1 MSQSAIATETEN
13 PLVLGLERRPVAPTA
28 LVIFGATGDL
38 AKRKLLPALYNLAHE
53 GALPE
58 RFQLVGVSRKDKAHE
73 DYRAEC
79 EQAIRAF
86 SRRPPDDE
94 VLRGLLENVRYVPG
108 VFDDPSVYAA
118 LGETLDGFDEDS
130 GERLN
135 RAFYL
140 STAPSFFPTII
151 GQLGGSGLSR
161 RAETEV
167 RVIVEKPFGSSLQEA
182 RELNTRVLSVFDES
196 QVFRI
201 DHYLGKE
208 TVQNMLAFRFA
219 NGMFEP
225 LWNRN
230 YIDQVQI
237 TAAEDIGIGSRAGY
251 YDQAGALRDLIQN
264 HMLQLLCHVAMEPP
278 GNFTAEEVRNEKVK
292 VLHAIAAPTPR
303 DIPAMAARAQY
314 AAGHSGGEDVPGYL
328 QEEGVPSDSITETY
342 AALRLEVDNWRW
354 AGVPFYLR
362 AGKRLARKVTE
373 IAVTLKPV
381 PHLAFSQDGS
391 LGVQPNQLILTVQP
405 NEGVTLQLGA
415 KIPGT
420 RMSIRPVNMEF
431 LYGTSFLSQ
440 SPEAYERLIMDAM
453 RGDPTLFTRNDEV
466 EAQWRI
472 CDPIVSTWSTRR
484 HPDRWRN
491 TRRAR
496 RGRRQPSG
504 YSARATP
511 GGRSEDGH
519 GDRRRRGLERAE
531 HDAGRDRSRAAR
543 AAGRTLE
550 AQPGRRGWRAG
561 AGAGAEHGRVRRER
575 LRRGDRRQAARRG
588 PLPRLAHDR
597 ALLRARPRGAGRA
610 REHRLRRRARPRRAG
625 AAARDR
631 DRARSASAISTI

>member
-1 MSQSAIATETEN
+1 MTQATAIASLPEN
-13 PLVLGLERRPVAPTA
+13 PLIAGLERQPVAPST

-38 AKRKLLPALYNLAHE
+38 ARRKLLPALYNLAHE

-58 RFQLVGVSRKDKAHE
+58 RFHLVGVSRKEKAHE

-86 SRRPPDDE
+86 SRRAPDED
-94 VLRGLLENVRYVPG
+94 VLAGLLENVRYVPG
-108 VFDDPSVYAA
+108 VFDDPAVYAQ
-118 LGETLDGFDEDS
+118 LGQTLEEFDERAD
-130 GERLN
+130 ERCN

-140 STAPSFFPTII
+140 STAPGFFGVII

-161 RAETEV
+161 RAGVEV
-167 RVIVEKPFGSSLQEA
+167 RVIIEKPFGTSLEEA
-182 RELNTRVLSVFDES
+182 RELNARVLSVFDES

-237 TAAEDIGIGSRAGY
+237 TAAEDIGIGGRAGY
-251 YDQAGALRDLIQN
+251 YDAAGALRDLIQN
-264 HMLQLLCHVAMEPP
+264 HMLQLLCHMAMEPP
-278 GNFTAEEVRNEKVK
+278 GSFTAEEVRNEKVK
-292 VLHAIAAPTPR
+292 VLHAIAPPGER
-303 DIPAMAARAQY
+303 EIPEMAARGQY
-314 AAGHSGGEDVPGYL
+314 AAGHSGGEDVVGYL
-328 QEEGVPSDSITETY
+328 QEEGVPQDSITETY

-373 IAVTLKPV
+373 IAVSLKPV

-405 NEGVTLQLGA
+405 NEGVTLRLGA

-472 CDPIVSTWSTRR
+472 CDPIVTRWAQG
-484 HPDRWRN
+484 PD
-491 TRRAR
+491 
-496 RGRRQPSG
+496 
-504 YSARATP
+504 P
-511 GGRSEDGH
+511 GL
-519 GDRRRRGLERAE
+519 RGLPQYEAGSQGPAE
-531 HDAGRDRSRAAR
+531 AAAILR
-543 AAGRTLE
+543 EG
-550 AQPGRRGWRAG
+550 QSWRA
-561 AGAGAEHGRVRRER
+561 
-575 LRRGDRRQAARRG
+575 
-588 PLPRLAHDR
+588 
-597 ALLRARPRGAGRA
+597 
-610 REHRLRRRARPRRAG
+610 
-625 AAARDR
+625 
-631 DRARSASAISTI
+631 I